1 MAERTIDSLRNS
13 NSSCREELE
22 DSLEK
27 PSASLSSSCR
37 DEVRKVLEE
46 GQPVVSALTAVVLH
60 NTDAP
65 PIIYPMGPS
74 TVV

>member
-1 MAERTIDSLRNS
+1 MAERTIDSLR

-46 GQPVVSALTAVVLH
+46 GQPVVSGLTAVVQQH
-60 NTDAP
+60 NEH
-65 PIIYPMGPS
+65 
-74 TVV
+74 